1 MALTPLTG
9 STPADMYMDLLA
21 KVSSRR
27 RISVRLL
34 SNSLVEATGVLQPTP
49 LCHIAYVTL
58 FLPAV
63 TLGRVNSEK
72 KRRSISVSIISSA
85 SGLAFSNSGSFSV
98 GVCSGS
104 ASSKMTSL
112 RTSWPR
118 RLRFRRAA
126 QKKWSSHVSRWSA
139 SYRKGSSRVRTLM
152 QLRASRSGASSGSGK
167 EGWLR
172 RTMRREVTARMSVS
186 RLARLLSRV
195 RRMSAGE
202 KSEKT
207 SSVDSGSSQN
217 WRHSQH
223 SNSIESNEQSIRQ
236 SNKRHRQ
243 GFAWVQTGE
252 RRLA

>member
-1 MALTPLTG
+1 
-9 STPADMYMDLLA
+9 
-21 KVSSRR
+21 
-27 RISVRLL
+27 
-34 SNSLVEATGVLQPTP
+34 
-49 LCHIAYVTL
+49 
-58 FLPAV
+58 
-63 TLGRVNSEK
+63 
-72 KRRSISVSIISSA
+72 
-85 SGLAFSNSGSFSV
+85 
-98 GVCSGS
+98 
-104 ASSKMTSL
+104 
-112 RTSWPR
+112 
-118 RLRFRRAA
+118 
-126 QKKWSSHVSRWSA
+126 
-139 SYRKGSSRVRTLM
+139 M

-217 WRHSQH
+217 WRHGQH

-236 SNKRHRQ
+236 SNKRHRR
-243 GFAWVQTGE
+243 GFAWAQTGE